1 MYIIININVIL
12 VILGEIIMPFEI
24 VRNDITKMQ
33 VDAIVNAANSA
44 LKMGGGVCGAIFKAA
59 GFKELQEEC
68 DKIGGC
74 KVGESVITKGY
85 NLYAK
90 YIIHSVG
97 PIWQG
102 GKKGEEQLLYNCYIN
117 SLNLAKKNNVESIA
131 FPLIS
136 SGIYGYP
143 KHEAFKVALS
153 AIEQFLFNNEM
164 MIYLVVYDAKAF
176 ELSEKLFNS
185 ISKYID
191 DKYVEEHNLNEN
203 IRILSDYDLFEF
215 KTTKNYESSP
225 KVKRKRKLEDVVS
238 QMEETFSEM
247 IFRLIDE
254 KGKSDVE
261 TYKKANM
268 DRRLFSKIR
277 IDKEYKPKKTTVLA
291 LAISLELNLDETKDL
306 LLKAGFA
313 LSNSSKF
320 DIIIQ
325 YFIEEKIYNI
335 FEINEALFSFEQPLL
350 GV

>member
-1 MYIIININVIL
+1 
-12 VILGEIIMPFEI
+12 MPFEI

-44 LKMGGGVCGAIFKAA
+44 LKAGGGVCGAIFKAA
-59 GFKELQEEC
+59 GSKELQQEC

-85 NLYAK
+85 NLFAK

-102 GKKGEEQLLYNCYIN
+102 GKNGEEQLLYNCYIN
-117 SLNLAKKNNVESIA
+117 SLNLAKKLNIESIA

-143 KHEAFKVALS
+143 KNEALKVALS

-164 MIYLVVYDAKAF
+164 MIYLVVYDVKAF

-185 ISKYID
+185 ISNYID
-191 DKYVEEHNLNEN
+191 DKFVEEHILNEN
-203 IRILSDYDLFEF
+203 VRILSDYDLFEF
-215 KTTKNYESSP
+215 KTTKNYTSSP
-225 KVKRKRKLEDVVS
+225 KVKSKRKLEDIVN
-238 QMEETFSEM
+238 QIEETFSEM
-247 IFRLIDE
+247 LFRLIDE
-254 KGKSDVE
+254 KGKTDVD

-277 IDKEYKPKKTTVLA
+277 IDKEYKPKKTTALA

-325 YFIEEKIYNI
+325 YFIEEKIFNI
-335 FEINEALFSFEQPLL
+335 FEINEALFAFEQPLL